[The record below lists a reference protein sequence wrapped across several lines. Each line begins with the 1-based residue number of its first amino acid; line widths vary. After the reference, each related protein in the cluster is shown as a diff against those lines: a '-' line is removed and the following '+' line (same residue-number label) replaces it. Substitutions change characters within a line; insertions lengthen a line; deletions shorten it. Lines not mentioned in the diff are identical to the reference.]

1 MRRVPLRSSAGL
13 GDVLDG
19 AAAWAGDPGRAT
31 AAFGAHVAEAYDE
44 GGRGLVVNQLSPV
57 CPLLRTDPE
66 VWASR
71 NQGMWRSRRGR
82 SRTRERIDFGETIV
96 MWIS

>member
-31 AAFGAHVAEAYDE
+31 AAFGAHVAHVAEAYDE
-44 GGRGLVVNQLSPV
+44 GGRGLVVNQLNLVAP
-57 CPLLRTDPE
+57 C
-66 VWASR
+66 
-71 NQGMWRSRRGR
+71 
-82 SRTRERIDFGETIV
+82 
-96 MWIS
+96 